1 MTEEL
6 IRKLEEGF
14 MLWLTDEEACL
25 FADISTT
32 RFYEYQAENPKFKAR
47 KEELK
52 KTPNMHAKRNWVN
65 EIKGGNYQA
74 SKEWLERRA
83 KDEFSLKQEL
93 DTKFSGEVK
102 IDSITIK

>member
-1 MTEEL
+1 
-6 IRKLEEGF
+6 
-14 MLWLTDEEACL
+14 
-25 FADISTT
+25 
-32 RFYEYQAENPKFKAR
+32 
-47 KEELK
+47 
-52 KTPNMHAKRNWVN
+52 MHAKRNWVN